1 MPTICSCWNAV
12 FLSLHTWTRTSTGF
26 NKKRLSSDL
35 IFHPIWSRAHWS
47 LAVLWRFVNSG
58 RFIGLLARNLA
69 MLKRLLMVRLLMRPL
84 TIHRL
89 ASQRVC
95 SAEWL
100 LLWEPCKESTFS
112 WGRFHRPSCP
122 LPFFYTSG
130 LVHAL
135 LQSNNDRVAYIEL
148 FSNMSVWYTTP
159 YHSNC
164 LPSLC
169 IWQFSTCH
177 VDIKFRKLKVL
188 YILYV
193 QILVRNPRQTW
204 VLWRYNWTD
213 KSLFR
218 RSLINWSI

>member
-1 MPTICSCWNAV
+1 M
-12 FLSLHTWTRTSTGF
+12 FLLKCCISLTPYADASINWIQQ
-26 NKKRLSSDL
+26 KRLYSNQCTL
-35 IFHPIWSRAHWS
+35 FHPIWWRAHWS
-47 LAVLWRFVNSG
+47 LAVSWRIFSSG

-188 YILYV
+188 YVLHV